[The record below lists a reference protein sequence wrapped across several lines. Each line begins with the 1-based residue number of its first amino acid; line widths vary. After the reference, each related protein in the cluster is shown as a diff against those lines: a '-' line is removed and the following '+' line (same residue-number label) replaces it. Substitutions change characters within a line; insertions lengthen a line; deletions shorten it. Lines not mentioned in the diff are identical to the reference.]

1 LPKVHSKN
9 CQRSRRAG
17 TKEAVSSHYCSK
29 LKFKQKETEFTMVAE
44 LDDFLEKNRV
54 EIWNRLMQLKENLK
68 PFGKMILNPSC
79 FMKTQTSLINK
90 INRELSEK
98 QTDTESILKSFL
110 TNDFI
115 RFRVYVYES
124 QYEDMVY

>member
-1 LPKVHSKN
+1 
-9 CQRSRRAG
+9 
-17 TKEAVSSHYCSK
+17 
-29 LKFKQKETEFTMVAE
+29 MVAE

-79 FMKTQTSLINK
+79 FMKTQTCLINK